1 MEGTVPP
8 HTQRMPRSDCFPVN
22 VTFFPSTLESIPL
35 IVAIMI
41 TCSALG
47 ELTVI
52 ELILSVVSLEM
63 DTPKL
68 VRMAT
73 MLSQ

>member
-1 MEGTVPP
+1 MEGTVPS
-8 HTQRMPRSDCFPVN
+8 HIQRMPRSDGFPVD
-22 VTFFPSTLESIPL
+22 VRLFPSTLECIPL
-35 IVAIMI
+35 IVAVMI
-41 TCSALG
+41 TSSALG
-47 ELTVI
+47 EVTVI
-52 ELILSVVSLEM
+52 ELILPVEM

>member
-1 MEGTVPP
+1 M
-8 HTQRMPRSDCFPVN
+8 
-22 VTFFPSTLESIPL
+22 LESIPL
-35 IVAIMI
+35 VVAVII
-41 TCSALG
+41 ISSALG
-47 ELTVI
+47 EVTVI
-52 ELILSVVSLEM
+52 ELILSVEM

>member
-1 MEGTVPP
+1 
-8 HTQRMPRSDCFPVN
+8 MPRSDGFPVK
-22 VTFFPSTLESIPL
+22 VRLFPSTLESIPL
-35 IVAIMI
+35 IVAVII
-41 TCSALG
+41 TSSALG

-52 ELILSVVSLEM
+52 ELILSVEM
-63 DTPKL
+63 DTPMV